1 MKLDIAVVTV
11 PGLRVVSTYAR
22 RLTVLSNLSV
32 RGTAAQ
38 PGIVG
43 RVEVTNG
50 QLVFFGNE
58 YTVNTGT
65 IGFYD
70 PTRIN
75 PVLNV
80 SLETTAQGV
89 DVTLNLQGPMDNL
102 KLTYTSDP
110 PITFQEIVA
119 LLATNTT
126 PTSDPT
132 IAANQPAPP
141 QQSMSQMGESAV
153 VGQAVAA
160 PLASRL
166 QRVFGVNQ
174 LKIDPTFAGNSG
186 IPTARVT
193 LQQQV
198 TSNVTFTYI
207 TDVSATNNQIIR
219 VEWAMTPH
227 LSAIGLR
234 DEFGVVGVDFVYK
247 GTLR

>member
-1 MKLDIAVVTV
+1 
-11 PGLRVVSTYAR
+11 G
-22 RLTVLSNLSV
+22 
-32 RGTAAQ
+32 
-38 PGIVG
+38 
-43 RVEVTNG
+43 E
-50 QLVFFGNE
+50 LVFFGNE

-65 IGFYD
+65 VTFYD

-80 SLETTAQGV
+80 SLETTVQGV
-89 DVTLNLQGPMDNL
+89 DVTLNVQGPVDNL

-110 PITFQEIVA
+110 PITFQEIVE

-132 IAANQPAPP
+132 IAANQPTPP
-141 QQSMSQMGESAV
+141 QQSLSQMGESAV
-153 VGQAVAA
+153 VGQAVAT
-160 PLASRL
+160 PLANRL
-166 QRVFGVNQ
+166 QRVFGVSQ
-174 LKIDPTFAGNSG
+174 LKIDPSFSGNSG

-198 TSNVTFTYI
+198 TSNITFTYI

-219 VEWAMTPH
+219 VEWALTPH

-234 DEFGVVGVDFVYK
+234 DEYGVIGVDFVYK
-247 GTLR
+247 NTLR